1 MFSVQTDKGRSIKAE
16 ADLGSYELGGGG
28 GGGCT
33 EDQNAARGSGGAL

>member
-28 GGGCT
+28 CT